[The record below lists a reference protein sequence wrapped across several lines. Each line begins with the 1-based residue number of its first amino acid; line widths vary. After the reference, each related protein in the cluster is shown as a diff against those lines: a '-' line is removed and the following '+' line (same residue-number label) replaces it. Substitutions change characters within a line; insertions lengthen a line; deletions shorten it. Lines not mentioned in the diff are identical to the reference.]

1 MSENKISLPLVSVI
15 MPAYNAEKY
24 IGQAVESI
32 INQTYSNWELIIVDD
47 KSIDNTLN
55 IIKEYK
61 DERIKV
67 YMNDVNKGI
76 AFTTNRGIEN
86 SNGKYIALLD
96 DDDIAEYNRLELQ
109 VQYLEQHE
117 EIDILGG
124 RTVLID
130 SDGEYVKF
138 LNTPRNNPKYIKA
151 VLLFNCMDFL
161 NSTAMIR
168 KGFIELYNLCY
179 RENCYGMQDFKFYI
193 DSSKVG
199 NISTIDRLLL
209 RHRIHEKNETTRN
222 MTVYAKERVEKYAEF
237 QRDSLKESG
246 FNIGQAVVGL
256 FFTVLIVFLQDDF
269 STAFFI
275 MLVGLLMFFVAGIKL
290 GWFLGFCVFSLP
302 IIVLFICTESYR
314 VKRLIAFFNPEQY
327 SHGVNY
333 QINASRRAI
342 SSGGFL
348 GEGFGSGLKR
358 VSGIPEVQ
366 ADFIFAGWS
375 EAMGFLGVIL
385 FFVLIIYFAWRGYK
399 IAFKCEDRFRSY
411 VAFGIVTSIVLQTL
425 LNCGVVCGALPA
437 TGIPLPF
444 FSSGGSS
451 LIITLLMCGVVIN
464 ISKFDNNNLELYNE

>member
-1 MSENKISLPLVSVI
+1 MNRRIVFAEKSYSSQGVDTGFVVSVI
-15 MPAYNAEKY
+15 LLLGLGLITLYASSVSYATRVFGDSFYFVKRQLVSAGLGL
-24 IGQAVESI
+24 ILLVVSSI
-32 INQTYSNWELIIVDD
+32 INLNFVRKILPIIFFGTIILCFMTFLPFVGVERNGARRWIKLPLLGTFQPSEIAKLTIILFLANFFD
-47 KSIDNTLN
+47 KKHDVL
-55 IIKEYK
+55 K
-61 DERIKV
+61 D
-67 YMNDVNKGI
+67 
-76 AFTTNRGIEN
+76 
-86 SNGKYIALLD
+86 
-96 DDDIAEYNRLELQ
+96 
-109 VQYLEQHE
+109 
-117 EIDILGG
+117 
-124 RTVLID
+124 
-130 SDGEYVKF
+130 
-138 LNTPRNNPKYIKA
+138 
-151 VLLFNCMDFL
+151 
-161 NSTAMIR
+161 
-168 KGFIELYNLCY
+168 
-179 RENCYGMQDFKFYI
+179 
-193 DSSKVG
+193 
-199 NISTIDRLLL
+199 
-209 RHRIHEKNETTRN
+209 
-222 MTVYAKERVEKYAEF
+222 
-237 QRDSLKESG
+237 SG

-302 IIVLFICTESYR
+302 IIVLFIFTESYR

>member
-1 MSENKISLPLVSVI
+1 MNRRIVFAEKSFNSRGVDTGFVVSVI
-15 MPAYNAEKY
+15 LLLCLGLITLYASSVSYATRAFDDSFYFVKRQLVSAGLGL
-24 IGQAVESI
+24 ILLVVASI
-32 INQTYSNWELIIVDD
+32 INLNFVRKILPIIFFGTIILCFMTFLPFIGVERNGARRWIKLPLLGTFQPSEIAKLTIILFLANFFD
-47 KSIDNTLN
+47 K
-55 IIKEYK
+55 KH
-61 DERIKV
+61 
-67 YMNDVNKGI
+67 DV
-76 AFTTNRGIEN
+76 
-86 SNGKYIALLD
+86 
-96 DDDIAEYNRLELQ
+96 
-109 VQYLEQHE
+109 
-117 EIDILGG
+117 
-124 RTVLID
+124 
-130 SDGEYVKF
+130 
-138 LNTPRNNPKYIKA
+138 
-151 VLLFNCMDFL
+151 
-161 NSTAMIR
+161 
-168 KGFIELYNLCY
+168 
-179 RENCYGMQDFKFYI
+179 
-193 DSSKVG
+193 
-199 NISTIDRLLL
+199 
-209 RHRIHEKNETTRN
+209 
-222 MTVYAKERVEKYAEF
+222 
-237 QRDSLKESG
+237 LKESG

-302 IIVLFICTESYR
+302 IIVLFIFTESYR

>member
-1 MSENKISLPLVSVI
+1 MNRRIVFAEKSYSSQGVDTGFVVSVI
-15 MPAYNAEKY
+15 LLLGLGLITLYASSVSYATRVFGDSFYFVKRQLVSAGLGL
-24 IGQAVESI
+24 ILLVVASI
-32 INQTYSNWELIIVDD
+32 INLNFVRKILPIIFFGTIILCFMTFLPFIGVERNGARRWIKLPLLGTFQPSEIAKLTIILFLANFFD
-47 KSIDNTLN
+47 K
-55 IIKEYK
+55 KH
-61 DERIKV
+61 
-67 YMNDVNKGI
+67 DV
-76 AFTTNRGIEN
+76 
-86 SNGKYIALLD
+86 
-96 DDDIAEYNRLELQ
+96 
-109 VQYLEQHE
+109 
-117 EIDILGG
+117 
-124 RTVLID
+124 
-130 SDGEYVKF
+130 
-138 LNTPRNNPKYIKA
+138 
-151 VLLFNCMDFL
+151 
-161 NSTAMIR
+161 
-168 KGFIELYNLCY
+168 
-179 RENCYGMQDFKFYI
+179 
-193 DSSKVG
+193 
-199 NISTIDRLLL
+199 
-209 RHRIHEKNETTRN
+209 
-222 MTVYAKERVEKYAEF
+222 
-237 QRDSLKESG
+237 LKESG

-302 IIVLFICTESYR
+302 IIVLFIFTESYR

-399 IAFKCEDRFRSY
+399 IAFKCEDRFRGY

>member
-1 MSENKISLPLVSVI
+1 MNRRIVFAEKSYSSQGVDTGFVVSVI
-15 MPAYNAEKY
+15 LLLGLGLITLYASSVSYATRVFGDSFYFVKRQLVSAGLGL
-24 IGQAVESI
+24 ILLAVASI
-32 INQTYSNWELIIVDD
+32 INLNFVRKILPIIFFGTIILCFMTFLPFIGVERNGARRWIKLPLLGTFQPSEIAKLTIILFLANFFD
-47 KSIDNTLN
+47 K
-55 IIKEYK
+55 KH
-61 DERIKV
+61 
-67 YMNDVNKGI
+67 DV
-76 AFTTNRGIEN
+76 
-86 SNGKYIALLD
+86 
-96 DDDIAEYNRLELQ
+96 
-109 VQYLEQHE
+109 
-117 EIDILGG
+117 
-124 RTVLID
+124 
-130 SDGEYVKF
+130 
-138 LNTPRNNPKYIKA
+138 
-151 VLLFNCMDFL
+151 
-161 NSTAMIR
+161 
-168 KGFIELYNLCY
+168 
-179 RENCYGMQDFKFYI
+179 
-193 DSSKVG
+193 
-199 NISTIDRLLL
+199 
-209 RHRIHEKNETTRN
+209 
-222 MTVYAKERVEKYAEF
+222 
-237 QRDSLKESG
+237 LKESG

-302 IIVLFICTESYR
+302 IIVLFIFTESYR